1 MGGPGLEISPD
12 WSKAERETAMEIYTN
27 IIIMSDFSNFS
38 NWQRE
43 LKSGLGH
50 PHVAV
55 HVIEKMIAEVHPKRK
70 VALISLLNKMLR
82 GYPEVYKKLLQA
94 NLPAVFS
101 SVFET
106 ADMQNRRLL
115 FKLRRKWSNV
125 LSSEVLLDLDTR
137 VNSIDEGWTFFSS
150 PKFEPRYPP
159 PKNPAA
165 PSPMTS
171 AKPDVVAAERPTFEV
186 KAKEPT
192 PNKLME
198 KPTARDHEKDNK
210 VISALDNPTT
220 KVPAPRQVRLNSS
233 DAVPTPRSSICIRT
247 WLNHRSVFTTPKIPR
262 STIIELLHCP
272 LIILS
277 STVRSMNLT
286 QGCWV
291 RSENAN
297 SVLCRP
303 PPVIN
308 IFSIYCYIFS
318 NR

>member
-115 FKLRRKWSNV
+115 FKLRRKWSNI

-137 VNSIDEGWTFFSS
+137 VNSIDEGWSFFSV
-150 PKFEPRYPP
+150 PKVEPRNPPQKYPV
-159 PKNPAA
+159 A

-171 AKPDVVAAERPTFEV
+171 AKLDVVAAERLTFEV
-186 KAKEPT
+186 KAKELT

-198 KPTARDHEKDNK
+198 KLQLTSEPEMPKPTTRDHEKEK
-210 VISALDNPTT
+210 KAISALDNPTT
-220 KVPAPRQVRLNSS
+220 KVPAPRQVRLNTSAAGLYS
-233 DAVPTPRSSICIRT
+233 LEAIF
-247 WLNHRSVFTTPKIPR
+247 VFA
-262 STIIELLHCP
+262 L
-272 LIILS
+272 
-277 STVRSMNLT
+277 
-286 QGCWV
+286 G
-291 RSENAN
+291 
-297 SVLCRP
+297 
-303 PPVIN
+303 
-308 IFSIYCYIFS
+308 
-318 NR
+318 